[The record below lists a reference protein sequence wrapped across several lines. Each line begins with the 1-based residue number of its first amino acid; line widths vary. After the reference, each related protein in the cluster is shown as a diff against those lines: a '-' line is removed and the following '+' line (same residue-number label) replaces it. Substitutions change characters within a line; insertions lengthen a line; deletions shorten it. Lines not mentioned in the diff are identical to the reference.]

1 MYSFVTGLK
10 KKKIFFFYQFV
21 SCAYNFFIQWARE
34 LGCLSNPVV
43 HIPLQSTQ
51 HFYIV
56 TKPFKG
62 DKHCLQII
70 LYLIGN
76 KTSFISF
83 KLFMYKESC
92 NSSDFSN
99 LNYFQLEGLTIAT
112 PY

>member
-1 MYSFVTGLK
+1 MYYFVTGLK
-10 KKKIFFFYQFV
+10 NFFYFFKFYLFV

-70 LYLIGN
+70 LYFIGSE
-76 KTSFISF
+76 TSFISF
-83 KLFMYKESC
+83 KLFMY
-92 NSSDFSN
+92 NGILQQF
-99 LNYFQLEGLTIAT
+99 
-112 PY
+112 